1 MKKAGLLALLLLI
14 TALAGCAG
22 MEPAPYAEKSVMV
35 LGQSGSRTDGL
46 LRERAMSAAIET
58 AVLKMSQAGFT
69 VLDEGPLPGDFRR
82 RYSKRICISIARE
95 GGADWL
101 LLVSVDA
108 RRKRGGYNS
117 PGTGV
122 KVGMHME
129 LLEVDTRRVLATRFS
144 RGEAYLDT
152 PRPSIYD
159 WEDAATRAGSQTAET
174 LVRQIVASLDEGAY

>member
-1 MKKAGLLALLLLI
+1 MKKAGILALLLLI

-22 MEPAPYAEKSVMV
+22 VQPAPYSEKSVMV
-35 LGQSGSRTDGL
+35 LGQAGSRTDGL
-46 LRERAMSAAIET
+46 LRERAMSAAIDT
-58 AVLKMSQAGFT
+58 TVRKMSQAGFV

-82 RYSKRICISIARE
+82 RYSKRMCFALARD

-101 LLVSVDA
+101 LLVGVNA
-108 RRKRGGYNS
+108 RRKRGSYNS

-129 LLEVDTRRVLATRFS
+129 LLEVDTKRVLADRHR

-159 WEDAATRAGSQTAET
+159 WEDAAARAGSETAEI

>member
-1 MKKAGLLALLLLI
+1 MKRAGLLAVLLLT

-22 MEPAPYAEKSVMV
+22 VQTAPYSDKSVMV
-35 LGQSGSRTDGL
+35 LGQAGSRTDGL
-46 LRERAMSAAIET
+46 LRERAVSAALDAT
-58 AVLKMSQAGFT
+58 VMKMSQAGFV
-69 VLDEGPLPGDFRR
+69 VLDEGPLPGNFRR
-82 RYSKRICISIARE
+82 RYSKQVCFSIARQ

-108 RRKRGGYNS
+108 NRKRGSYNN
-117 PGTGV
+117 PGAAVGV
-122 KVGMHME
+122 GIRME
-129 LLEVDTRRVLATRFS
+129 LLEVDTRRILANRYR

-159 WEDAATRAGSQTAET
+159 WEDAAAQAGSETAEI